1 MEDVERVKRGLRPL
15 GTSSSVELVE
25 RVDLAAWTTLR
36 VGGAADLLIRCLS
49 TEGVVNAVELLMEE
63 RTDWVVLGAGS
74 NIVLPDEGLRVPVL
88 TLGGELA
95 GWEVDVDGVVAG
107 AGANL
112 TQVVRAAIRSG
123 LDGLVELFGIPGS
136 VGGGLVM
143 NAGAY
148 GVEIHDRV
156 EWIEAVRP
164 GEGVHWL
171 QSGDVDHGYRWSAL
185 GEGRWVVTRA
195 RLRLEPGNLG
205 EMNERLRR
213 INQARKRKIPSGFSA
228 GSVFKNP
235 EGDAAG
241 RLLEVAGCKG
251 LTIGRARVSDE
262 HANVIL
268 TARGARAADIFSLA
282 REMRRRV
289 LEASGVELEPEVR
302 FLDSRG
308 RGVEL

>member
-1 MEDVERVKRGLRPL
+1 MEAVERVKRGLRRL
-15 GTSSSVELVE
+15 GTSSWVELVE
-25 RVDLAAWTTLR
+25 RVELAAWTTLR

-49 TEGVVNAVELLMEE
+49 TEGVVNALELLMEE
-63 RTDWVVLGAGS
+63 RVDWVVLGAGS

-95 GWEVDVDGVVAG
+95 GWEFDVDGVVAG

-112 TQVVRAAIRSG
+112 TQVVRAAIRSR

-136 VGGGLVM
+136 VGGALVM

-148 GVEIHDRV
+148 GVELHDRV
-156 EWIEAVRP
+156 EWIEAVDP
-164 GEGVHWL
+164 GEGVRWL
-171 QSGDVDHGYRWSAL
+171 QSSDVAHGYRWSSL
-185 GEGRWVVTRA
+185 GENRWVVTHA
-195 RLRLEPGNLG
+195 RLQLEPGNLG

-213 INQARKRKIPSGFSA
+213 INQERRKKIPTGFSA

-241 RLLEVAGCKG
+241 RLLEAAGCKG
-251 LTIGRARVSDE
+251 LTIGRARVSE
-262 HANVIL
+262 QHANVIL
-268 TARGARAADIFSLA
+268 TARGAKAADIFSLA
-282 REMRRRV
+282 REMRQRV

-308 RGVEL
+308 RSMRL